1 MKKEKAKK
9 KKRDKLLKE
18 IFDMQDNI
26 QDIELNKPEQDP
38 LYFALNEIGGKWKI
52 RVLWVLRSGQSLRYG
67 EIKQE
72 IPLIT
77 DMMLSQSLRELT
89 KSGLTERRQYRQIPP
104 KVEYQIT
111 EKGKELIPGVTL
123 IWQWAY
129 NQIEGEK

>member
-1 MKKEKAKK
+1 MKKEKEKK
-9 KKRDKLLKE
+9 KKKDKLLKE
-18 IFDMQDNI
+18 IFDIQDNI
-26 QDIELNKPEQDP
+26 QDIELNKPERDP

-72 IPLIT
+72 IPLIN

>member
-1 MKKEKAKK
+1 MKKEKEKK
-9 KKRDKLLKE
+9 KKKDKLLKE
-18 IFDMQDNI
+18 IFDIQDNI
-26 QDIELNKPEQDP
+26 QDIELNKPERDP
-38 LYFALNEIGGKWKI
+38 LYYALNKIGGKWKI

>member
-1 MKKEKAKK
+1 
-9 KKRDKLLKE
+9 
-18 IFDMQDNI
+18 MQDNI